1 MELKKL
7 KLMEVPEIKPI
18 NVPKRQSLQEWH
30 FANGSVPERYKG
42 NPHAW
47 HKKVQRLAEGGSVYN
62 TQPDMSDGGQI
73 IPEQQMAR
81 GGAAKAKPF
90 KASDLAEPFTEGL
103 FPMIYGGAKGTV
115 AGLAGLPGELEALAR
130 AGYNYG
136 SRLSPQA
143 PLSRE
148 TFFPTIE
155 EVSRALPSTGR
166 KIEEPYTKLGE
177 NMLSGLVN
185 PAAVYRTGARGVN
198 ALRPTLGNVT
208 DRYMTEMGMM
218 PGVVPKKVNQPLQ
231 LDDFISMA
239 TKGKVNPAKDTAKE
253 LADLKS
259 GKSKFAELQLNWDMP
274 ETYDLADE
282 LAKKGFKSKL
292 NDDGITRFY
301 KKESDLK
308 SIESAKTP
316 IDYGKAYGYSDEDI
330 AAFYVARR
338 GGNKEL
344 GYKDFLND
352 QNALAKL
359 GQAGAKLSKEEMGM
373 MPGVAPKG
381 MPAPKGEKPIVVRT
395 PEEQSIIDKF
405 GQKQKQEAARAKKVE
420 KANKLA
426 EESAGKT
433 PEKQI
438 AKPGGQRGKVDPDVY
453 RKMAASEGEEAVLK
467 AVMAG
472 EHLKPTSKGFVGA
485 PRTVTNMRTLNAMR
499 RGMDQDFSDSV
510 DAVKWADPDR
520 MGTWYDRA
528 KQGMEMSTEPHQL
541 PRTLEQHAVYS
552 AGVSPENELAFALKH
567 GTSRGVGDPVMA
579 YRGAGMKK
587 LDEAVQNNKDAK
599 LAFKIG
605 EYKNKNDP
613 RLPNTGLFGVDDFRR
628 AQGMQYTLPEGGPWQ
643 GGVTDTM
650 HPFMDAETA
659 LQVGRINDKGI
670 GGRTDWHG
678 PHIQELPWV
687 YGKAQ
692 DFYGRGSRSKS
703 GKYFGDE
710 AEGMKQSL
718 VDANNTAR
726 DYFYKHTLTPTAEAI
741 PGLGLGHVESA
752 LSMTPEE
759 KLAYSQR
766 GRFDVPYPSAE
777 SPEAN
782 AATRDAFYSALNLR
796 QMPARQGQGMW
807 INPANEVENNPLLMP
822 RVLVD
827 FPTGGGGMVAP
838 STRKAID
845 VIEQNRALMD
855 AQHGG
860 GYNLPNTQKGV
871 TGKNALVIDS
881 RSRNP
886 SRLDDP
892 SAGVMPTAAELTE
905 MDRIIKAN
913 TKKGQEPAFGVT
925 ATERGVLMYPY
936 DSNMDPKTASSF
948 IKKVQGALTQAYPG
962 EAQKALATANYVPG
976 VGKRSDKGPIT
987 TAPYSGEATSDLL
1000 SAYSE
1005 IPQHVATNVGESEA
1019 IRRQI
1024 REKMLRDEEAGGARG
1039 DIQETRRFFSEADWP
1054 KAVEMIRQGMAPAAA
1069 IAALGY
1075 NAASMAQEKP

>member
-7 KLMEVPEIKPI
+7 KPIEVPEIRPI
-18 NVPKRQSLQEWH
+18 NMPKRQSLQE
-30 FANGSVPERYKG
+30 FYAAGGGVPAQYKDR
-42 NPHAW
+42 PHVW
-47 HKKVQRLAEGGSVYN
+47 HKKVQRYAEGGSVYN
-62 TQPDMSDGGQI
+62 TQPDMSDGGRI
-73 IPEQQMAR
+73 IPEQHMGK

-103 FPMIYGGAKGTV
+103 FPMIYGGAKGTF

-177 NMLSGLVN
+177 NMLAGLVN

-198 ALRPTLGNVT
+198 VLRPTLGNVT
-208 DRYMTEMGMM
+208 DRYMT
-218 PGVVPKKVNQPLQ
+218 
-231 LDDFISMA
+231 
-239 TKGKVNPAKDTAKE
+239 
-253 LADLKS
+253 
-259 GKSKFAELQLNWDMP
+259 
-274 ETYDLADE
+274 
-282 LAKKGFKSKL
+282 
-292 NDDGITRFY
+292 
-301 KKESDLK
+301 
-308 SIESAKTP
+308 
-316 IDYGKAYGYSDEDI
+316 
-330 AAFYVARR
+330 
-338 GGNKEL
+338 
-344 GYKDFLND
+344 
-352 QNALAKL
+352 
-359 GQAGAKLSKEEMGM
+359 EMGM

-420 KANKLA
+420 KANRLA

-741 PGLGLGHVESA
+741 PGSGLGHVESA

-759 KLAYSQR
+759 KLAYSAR

-807 INPANEVENNPLLMP
+807 INPAKEVENNPLLMP

-881 RSRNP
+881 RGRNP

-892 SAGVMPTAAELTE
+892 SAGVMPTAAELSE

-936 DSNMDPKTASSF
+936 DSNIDPKTASSF

-976 VGKRSDKGPIT
+976 VGKRSDKGPVT

-1019 IRRQI
+1019 VRRQI
-1024 REKMLRDEEAGGARG
+1024 REKMLRDEEVGGARG

>member
-7 KLMEVPEIKPI
+7 KPMEVPEIKPI

-30 FANGSVPERYKG
+30 FANGSVPERYKN

-62 TQPDMSDGGQI
+62 TQPDMNDGGRI
-73 IPEQQMAR
+73 IPEQHMGK

-143 PLSRE
+143 PLSKE

-177 NMLSGLVN
+177 NMLAGLVN
-185 PAAVYRTGARGVN
+185 PAAAYRTGVKGAQ
-198 ALRPTLGNVT
+198 ALAPKLGQAA
-208 DRYMTEMGMM
+208 DRYMT
-218 PGVVPKKVNQPLQ
+218 
-231 LDDFISMA
+231 
-239 TKGKVNPAKDTAKE
+239 
-253 LADLKS
+253 
-259 GKSKFAELQLNWDMP
+259 
-274 ETYDLADE
+274 
-282 LAKKGFKSKL
+282 
-292 NDDGITRFY
+292 
-301 KKESDLK
+301 
-308 SIESAKTP
+308 
-316 IDYGKAYGYSDEDI
+316 
-330 AAFYVARR
+330 
-338 GGNKEL
+338 
-344 GYKDFLND
+344 
-352 QNALAKL
+352 
-359 GQAGAKLSKEEMGM
+359 EMGM

-405 GQKQKQEAARAKKVE
+405 GQKQKQEAERTKKVE
-420 KANKLA
+420 KATKLA
-426 EESAGKT
+426 EESAGKS
-433 PEKQI
+433 PESQLPKEKI
-438 AKPGGQRGKVDPDVY
+438 AKAKGPRSKVQPDIY
-453 RKMAASEGEEAVLK
+453 RQMEEAQGAEAVLK
-467 AVMAG
+467 AARAG
-472 EHLKPTSKGFVGA
+472 EHLKPTTEGYTGA
-485 PRTVTNMRTLNAMR
+485 PRTVTSPQGLGAMR
-499 RGMDQDFSDSV
+499 RGIDQDFIDSV
-510 DAVKWADPDR
+510 EAVRYADPDR

-587 LDEAVQNNKDAK
+587 LDEAAQKNEDAK

-605 EYKNKNDP
+605 EYKNKHDP
-613 RLPNTGLFGVDDFRR
+613 RLPNTGLFGVNDFRR
-628 AQGMQYTLPEGGPWQ
+628 AQGMGYTDPQGMPWKA
-643 GGVTDTM
+643 GVSETM

-659 LQVGRINDKGI
+659 LQVERANAKGL
-670 GGRTDWHG
+670 GGRTDWQG
-678 PHIQELPWV
+678 PHIQEVPWV

-710 AEGMKQSL
+710 AEGMKQAL
-718 VDANNTAR
+718 IDANNTAR

-741 PGLGLGHVESA
+741 PGSGLGHVESA

-759 KLAYSQR
+759 KLAYSAR

-777 SPEAN
+777 SPEAG

-807 INPANEVENNPLLMP
+807 INPAKEVENNPLLMP

-871 TGKNALVIDS
+871 TGKNALLIDS

-886 SRLDDP
+886 FRLDDP
-892 SAGVMPTAAELTE
+892 SAGVMPTAAELSE

-936 DSNMDPKTASSF
+936 DSNMNPKTASSF

-976 VGKRSDKGPIT
+976 VGKRSDKGPVT

-1000 SAYSE
+1000 SAYSG

-1019 IRRQI
+1019 VRRQI
-1024 REKMLRDEEAGGARG
+1024 REKMLRDEEIGGARG